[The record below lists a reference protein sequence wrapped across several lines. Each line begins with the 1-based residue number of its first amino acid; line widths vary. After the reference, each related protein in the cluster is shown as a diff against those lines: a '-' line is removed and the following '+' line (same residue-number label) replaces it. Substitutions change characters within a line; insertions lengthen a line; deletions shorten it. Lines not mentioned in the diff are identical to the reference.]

1 MRSSAIRY
9 YLIVNLILLLIGS
22 ISIISCGSNAPKG
35 IPVTK
40 VVSASRILSG
50 YQISQQRQIQKKI
63 LKKMSKVNENRVFK
77 IINGVPEYK
86 VGPLDVLEIN
96 FRTGDKV
103 TTSTI
108 TVTNAGKISYS
119 FIDDLKV
126 DGLTPTEI
134 DNLLTER
141 LSKYIKRPRI
151 DVIVKDFKSKT
162 ATILGEFS
170 MLRAAAMRSAQSGRI
185 FLKGRTTLMDLIAMG
200 GGYTENADVSNI
212 KLIRNG
218 KTYFINLYDIIE
230 KGENDLNIIIDE
242 GDMVSI
248 PELPK
253 YGKRVYVM
261 GEVNSQGIYSLDD
274 ARDLLGA
281 IALAGSFTY
290 RAEEE
295 NTIIIRNYGT
305 EGKPLIMVA
314 NLKALFKKGDMSQ
327 NIKLEDGDLI
337 YIPRTKIGDINEWIA
352 KNTPL
357 LDFIFYPKRIE
368 SSFFSREYL
377 RIK

>member
-1 MRSSAIRY
+1 
-9 YLIVNLILLLIGS
+9 
-22 ISIISCGSNAPKG
+22 
-35 IPVTK
+35 
-40 VVSASRILSG
+40 
-50 YQISQQRQIQKKI
+50 
-63 LKKMSKVNENRVFK
+63 
-77 IINGVPEYK
+77 
-86 VGPLDVLEIN
+86 
-96 FRTGDKV
+96 
-103 TTSTI
+103 
-108 TVTNAGKISYS
+108 
-119 FIDDLKV
+119 
-126 DGLTPTEI
+126 
-134 DNLLTER
+134 
-141 LSKYIKRPRI
+141 
-151 DVIVKDFKSKT
+151 
-162 ATILGEFS
+162 
-170 MLRAAAMRSAQSGRI
+170 
-185 FLKGRTTLMDLIAMG
+185 MDLIARG
-200 GGYTENADVSNI
+200 GGYTEDADVSNI

-242 GDMVSI
+242 GDVVSI

-305 EGKPLIMVA
+305 QGKPLIMVA

-337 YIPRTKIGDINEWIA
+337 YIPSTKIGDINEWID
-352 KNTPL
+352 KHTPL